1 MTESQNKQRRPSGQA
16 RGLRARNRPRGD
28 NQSSQQSRNNN
39 ANRQRRNDGANK
51 NGAKQQQRRKPT
63 RARTPGAKLDS
74 ELDFRNTRP
83 ASLQQQNTSYNDSPL
98 FSQTNGNG
106 NRSAANRRG
115 RTPKNGQNWTPADGG
130 GIYLHEQRGSDWYR
144 EDQARYAAKQ
154 IALENAELRNKDP
167 QRRNINEAGQP
178 KRPHQQRNNRNRL
191 NNNNRPRHNQRR
203 TENGSAESTP
213 AATAAPADRVETT
226 ENHTPAIAAS
236 TDAVSASAKPANAK
250 PTSAK
255 PASAKP
261 ASAKP
266 AETVNEQVTPK
277 AAEASSPPV
286 QAEQPASK
294 PAPRKRT
301 VKPKATTE
309 ETTEAPKAKAAAK
322 SPERAVKKKTA
333 TRSKKTTAAKDE
345 DKPAE

>member
-28 NQSSQQSRNNN
+28 NQSSQQSRNNT

-51 NGAKQQQRRKPT
+51 NGAKQQQRRKPA

-115 RTPKNGQNWTPADGG
+115 RTLKNGQNWTPADGG

-178 KRPHQQRNNRNRL
+178 KRPQQQRNNRNRP
-191 NNNNRPRHNQRR
+191 NNNNRPRTNQRR
-203 TENGSAESTP
+203 TENGSTDSTP
-213 AATAAPADRVETT
+213 AVAAAPADSATTT
-226 ENHTPAIAAS
+226 EAHTPDS
-236 TDAVSASAKPANAK
+236 AVTTNATSAFAKPATAVKGQAK
-250 PTSAK
+250 
-255 PASAKP
+255 
-261 ASAKP
+261 
-266 AETVNEQVTPK
+266 PK
-277 AAEASSPPV
+277 AAEASGHLA
-286 QAEQPASK
+286 QTEKTASK
-294 PAPRKRT
+294 SAPPKKV
-301 VKPKATTE
+301 VKPKATEENASAASKTE
-309 ETTEAPKAKAAAK
+309 KPIATAK
-322 SPERAVKKKTA
+322 SPAGAVKKKTVS
-333 TRSKKTTAAKDE
+333 RSKKNTANKDE
-345 DKPAE
+345 DKTAE